1 MLDYLLPIKNGY
13 MMGGG
18 GGGGGG
24 TRPLGY
30 QSHGVGAI
38 GLVLI
43 FATLK

>member
-1 MLDYLLPIKNGY
+1 MANSYDRADLRKLHKKWWVE
-13 MMGGG
+13 GGG
-18 GGGGGG
+18 GGGGD
-24 TRPLGY
+24 